1 MISRLAAALLALP
14 LAWAHPLHTSVTE
27 LTHEPASGIVFVT
40 VRVFADDFKAAA
52 GAGDSAA
59 AAYLRTHL
67 ALTDRGGRP
76 IPLRWER
83 GEPAGD
89 ALLLRLRGLAP
100 AGLAGWRVRHSVLCE
115 RFEDQVNLVRVR
127 YERRSVSLLFTP
139 GDGAK
144 ALP

>member
-1 MISRLAAALLALP
+1 VISRLVAALLTLP
-14 LAWAHPLHTSVTE
+14 LPGAHPMHTSVTE
-27 LTHEPASGIVFVT
+27 LIHEPASGSVSVE
-40 VRVFADDFKAAA
+40 VRVFADDFTAAA

-67 ALTDRGGRP
+67 VLTDRRGRS

-83 GEPAGD
+83 REPAGD
-89 ALLLRLRGLAP
+89 ALLLRVRGLAP
-100 AGLAGWRVRHSVLCE
+100 AGLAGARVRHSVLCE
-115 RFEDQVNLVRVR
+115 RFEDQVNLVRVQ
-127 YERRSVSLLFTP
+127 YGGRSVSLLFTP